1 MKRISYNII
10 YDSIYTFLC
19 TILISPIFASV
30 IRFLFSP
37 SIPYFPYIV
46 VIPIVLLIPAI
57 ILSIRPV
64 LGLFNFP
71 DTIYLS
77 KNEKLF
83 FYDKKTELKISDI
96 KEINVNSIAGA
107 PGLIYYEIFF
117 HTLPSFIDKRKNK
130 RFLLV
135 ESYDV
140 RYMFSIKDYLLKTFI
155 KLGLPEE
162 KIINTSYGGK
172 HKFDL

>member
-10 YDSIYTFLC
+10 YDTIYTFLC
-19 TILISPIFASV
+19 TILITPIFASV

-37 SIPYFPYIV
+37 SIPYFPYVIV
-46 VIPIVLLIPAI
+46 MPIVLLIPAI

-64 LGLFNFP
+64 FGLFNFP

-96 KEINVNSIAGA
+96 KEIHVNRIGAGSSS
-107 PGLIYYEIFF
+107 LIYYEIFF
-117 HTLPSFIDKRKNK
+117 HTPPSFIDNRKSKRL
-130 RFLLV
+130 LLV

-162 KIINTSYGGK
+162 KIINSYGGK
-172 HKFDL
+172 YNFDL

>member
-10 YDSIYTFLC
+10 YDTIYTFLC
-19 TILISPIFASV
+19 TILISPIFTSV
-30 IRFLFSP
+30 IQFIFRP
-37 SIPYFPYIV
+37 NEPYLPPIIAIYI
-46 VIPIVLLIPAI
+46 LLIIPTI
-57 ILSIRPV
+57 LLSIRPIF
-64 LGLFNFP
+64 GLFKFP

-96 KEINVNSIAGA
+96 KEIHVNRIGAGSSS
-107 PGLIYYEIFF
+107 LIYYEIFF
-117 HTLPSFIDKRKNK
+117 HTPPSFIDNRKSKRL
-130 RFLLV
+130 LLV

-162 KIINTSYGGK
+162 KIINSYGGK
-172 HKFDL
+172 YNFDL

>member
-10 YDSIYTFLC
+10 YDTIYTFLC
-19 TILISPIFASV
+19 TILITPIFASV

-37 SIPYFPYIV
+37 SIPYFPYII
-46 VIPIVLLIPAI
+46 VIPIVLLVPATL
-57 ILSIRPV
+57 LSIRPV
-64 LGLFNFP
+64 LGLFKFP

-96 KEINVNSIAGA
+96 KEIHVNSIGAGSSS
-107 PGLIYYEIFF
+107 LIYYEIFF

-162 KIINTSYGGK
+162 KIINSYGGK
-172 HKFDL
+172 YNFDL

>member
-10 YDSIYTFLC
+10 YDTIYTFLC
-19 TILISPIFASV
+19 TILITPIFASV

-37 SIPYFPYIV
+37 SIPYFPYVIV
-46 VIPIVLLIPAI
+46 MPIVLLIPAI

-64 LGLFNFP
+64 FGLFKFP

-96 KEINVNSIAGA
+96 KEIHVNSIAGA

-117 HTLPSFIDKRKNK
+117 HTPPSFIDKRKNK

-162 KIINTSYGGK
+162 KLINTSYGGK
-172 HKFDL
+172 HNFDL

>member
-10 YDSIYTFLC
+10 YDTIYTFLC
-19 TILISPIFASV
+19 TILITPIFASV

-37 SIPYFPYIV
+37 SIPYFPYVI
-46 VIPIVLLIPAI
+46 VIPIVLLVPATL
-57 ILSIRPV
+57 LSIRPV
-64 LGLFNFP
+64 FGLFKFP

-96 KEINVNSIAGA
+96 KEIHVNSIAGA

-117 HTLPSFIDKRKNK
+117 HTPPSFIDKRKNK

-162 KIINTSYGGK
+162 KIINSYGGK
-172 HKFDL
+172 YNFDL

>member
-10 YDSIYTFLC
+10 YDTIYTFLC
-19 TILISPIFASV
+19 TILITPIFASV

-37 SIPYFPYIV
+37 SIPYFPYVIV
-46 VIPIVLLIPAI
+46 MPIVLLIPAI

-64 LGLFNFP
+64 FGLFNFP

-77 KNEKLF
+77 KNEKMF

-96 KEINVNSIAGA
+96 KEIHVNRIGAGSSS
-107 PGLIYYEIFF
+107 LIYYEIFF
-117 HTLPSFIDKRKNK
+117 HTPPSFIDNRKSKRL
-130 RFLLV
+130 LLV

-162 KIINTSYGGK
+162 KIINSYGGK
-172 HKFDL
+172 YNFDL

>member
-10 YDSIYTFLC
+10 YDTIYTFLC
-19 TILISPIFASV
+19 TILITPIFASV

-37 SIPYFPYIV
+37 SIPYFPYVIV
-46 VIPIVLLIPAI
+46 MPIVLLIPAI

-64 LGLFNFP
+64 FGLFNFP

-117 HTLPSFIDKRKNK
+117 HTPPSFIDKRKNK

-162 KIINTSYGGK
+162 KLINTSYGGK
-172 HKFDL
+172 HNFDL

>member
-10 YDSIYTFLC
+10 YDTIYTFLC
-19 TILISPIFASV
+19 TILISPIFTSV
-30 IRFLFSP
+30 IQFIFRP
-37 SIPYFPYIV
+37 NEPYLPPIIAIYI
-46 VIPIVLLIPAI
+46 LLIIPTI
-57 ILSIRPV
+57 LLSIRPV
-64 LGLFNFP
+64 FGLFNFP

-96 KEINVNSIAGA
+96 KEIHVNSIAGA

-117 HTLPSFIDKRKNK
+117 HTPPSFIDNRKNK

-172 HKFDL
+172 HNFDL

>member
-10 YDSIYTFLC
+10 YDTIYTFLC
-19 TILISPIFASV
+19 TILITPIFASV

-37 SIPYFPYIV
+37 SIPYFPYV
-46 VIPIVLLIPAI
+46 IVLYISFIIPAI
-57 ILSIRPV
+57 LLSIRPV
-64 LGLFNFP
+64 FGLFKFP

-83 FYDKKTELKISDI
+83 FYDKITELKISDI
-96 KEINVNSIAGA
+96 KEIHVNRIGAGSSS
-107 PGLIYYEIFF
+107 LTYYEIFF

-140 RYMFSIKDYLLKTFI
+140 RYMFSIKDHLLKTFI

-162 KIINTSYGGK
+162 KIRNSYGGK

>member
-10 YDSIYTFLC
+10 YDTIYTFLC

-64 LGLFNFP
+64 FGLFNFP
-71 DTIYLS
+71 GTIYLS

-96 KEINVNSIAGA
+96 KEIHVNSIAGA
-107 PGLIYYEIFF
+107 PGLIYYEVFF
-117 HTLPSFIDKRKNK
+117 HIPPSFIDKRKNK